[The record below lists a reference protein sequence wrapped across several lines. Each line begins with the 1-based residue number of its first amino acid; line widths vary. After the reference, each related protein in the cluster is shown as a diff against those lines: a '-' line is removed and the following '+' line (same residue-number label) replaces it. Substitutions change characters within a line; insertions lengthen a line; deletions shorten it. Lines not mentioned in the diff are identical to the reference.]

1 MYFTLVESSDVKR
14 ALVVRQVDEADTKAV
29 RRWGGYLFATMAEA
43 EEFARSERQFGD
55 GGPPWARGTFG
66 RKRVDGRRIYIGL
79 IPGGG

>member
-1 MYFTLVESSDVKR
+1 MWTVVESPEVKR
-14 ALVVRQVDEADTKAV
+14 ALVVRPVEEADWKAV

-43 EEFARSERQFGD
+43 EEFARRERQFGE

-66 RKRVDGRRIYIGL
+66 RKRVDGLRIYIGL